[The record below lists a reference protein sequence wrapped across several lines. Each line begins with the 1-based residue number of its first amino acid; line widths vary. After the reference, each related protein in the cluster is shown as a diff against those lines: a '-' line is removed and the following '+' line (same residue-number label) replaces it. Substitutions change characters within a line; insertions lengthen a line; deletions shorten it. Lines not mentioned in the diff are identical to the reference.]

1 MPSPPRVRSIVSLV
15 IAGILSTAVSLFGVV
30 AGLWGGS
37 KPPYPLLFACFWV
50 LPALS
55 LPVFGAYFFSRGV
68 GKICS
73 ILLAVGIYATLFL
86 LSWRDCA
93 AGQCNTTSIVSIALG
108 PLTSLSHLW
117 GQIIASLFVNLA
129 SWERLPAFQKN
140 TSTTEDPHL

>member
-1 MPSPPRVRSIVSLV
+1 MVSPSRAWSVVFLV
-15 IAGILSTAVSLFGVV
+15 VAGIFSTVVSFFGVV

-37 KPPYPLLFACFWV
+37 KPPYPILFVFFWM

-55 LPVFGAYFFSRGV
+55 LPVFGAYFFSRRV
-68 GKICS
+68 SNVCS

-117 GQIIASLFVNLA
+117 GQIIASLFLNLS
-129 SWERLPAFQKN
+129 SWEKPPILREN
-140 TSTTEDPHL
+140 TSTTEDSHL